1 MVAQTPTHQT
11 HPMDAEQIFPLIDS
25 ILPFEV
31 CLHYQ
36 VLPLSLIDNCLILGV
51 VDPDDHLA
59 LDYVDKFLVYRKFS
73 VEKKEISFRE
83 QESILSAY
91 LYHVQQNRNP
101 DKITQKKPEHSSKT
115 GGNNANLSKNKSS
128 TTNLS
133 ENLSSTASAE
143 TENYQN
149 LLNLELYTNYLN
161 HPIEVLAT
169 LTPPHLVEELLG
181 RVLAG
186 GIGRLYFER
195 QASTGRILWSQ
206 DGVLQSV
213 LENLEASQFQGVI
226 NELKLLLELP
236 LIPVEKSKQAEIERI
251 YRGSHILLRLRVTS
265 GEYGEEANLQVLR
278 GAALKFH
285 QQHKMA
291 VLSRDA
297 LRLAQQLEK
306 KLTEIE
312 QRADSAPLP
321 SDNLPLLTQLLHT
334 ILQQVEVLL
343 QKDEQ

>member
-11 HPMDAEQIFPLIDS
+11 PPMDAEQIFPLIDS

-36 VLPLSLIDNCLILGV
+36 VLPLSLIDNCLLLGV

-83 QESILSAY
+83 QESLLSAY
-91 LYHVQQNRNP
+91 LYHVQQNRNS
-101 DKITQKKPEHSSKT
+101 DKIGS
-115 GGNNANLSKNKSS
+115 NNASISKNKSS
-128 TTNLS
+128 LKKSS

-143 TENYQN
+143 SENSQN

-161 HPIEVLAT
+161 HPIEVLGT

-213 LENLEASQFQGVI
+213 LENLDASQFQGVI

-285 QQHKMA
+285 QQHKLA

-321 SDNLPLLTQLLHT
+321 SDNLPLLTQLLKT
-334 ILQQVEVLL
+334 ILQQAEVLL
-343 QKDEQ
+343 QKGE